1 MEPYAVHA
9 IRYGSHER
17 TAAQNF
23 IGGDAHETA
32 SNLDY
37 YVWLVSNRDRTLV
50 VDTGFTR
57 EEAARRQ
64 RNIFQEPAE
73 GLARLGVEAAR
84 IEDVVI
90 THMHYDHAGSLGAFP
105 NARLHIQDD
114 EMAYCTGRYMAHE
127 CFGMPYSTEHVVEM
141 VRAVFAKRV
150 AFHRGDE
157 EIAPGLSL
165 HRIGGHTMGIQSVRV
180 WTESGWLV
188 LASDAAHLYE
198 NMEAVR
204 PFPIVFNVQEMVDGF
219 AKLRGLAETP
229 EHVIPGH
236 DPLVMKRYPCPEP
249 ELEGIAVRLD
259 RGRVPETA
267 QAP

>member
-1 MEPYAVHA
+1 MDPYAVYA

-23 IGGDAHETA
+23 IGGDAHEAA

-37 YVWLVSNRDRTLV
+37 YVWLVTNSERTIV

-64 RNIFQEPAE
+64 RQVIREPAE
-73 GLARLGVEAAR
+73 GLALMGVEAAR
-84 IEDVVI
+84 IEEVVI

-105 NARLHIQDD
+105 NARFHLQDD

-127 CFGMPYSTEHVVEM
+127 FFAMPFSTEHVVEM

-157 EIAPGLSL
+157 EIAPGISL

-180 WTESGWLV
+180 WTERGWLV

-198 NMEAVR
+198 NMEAIR
-204 PFPIVFNVQEMVDGF
+204 PFPIVFNVKEMVDGF
-219 AKLRGLAETP
+219 DRLRELAESP
-229 EHVIPGH
+229 EDVIPGH
-236 DPLVMKRYPCPEP
+236 DPLVMSRYPCPSP
-249 ELEGIAVRLD
+249 ALEGVAVRLD
-259 RGRVPETA
+259 RGRVPGA
-267 QAP
+267 R

>member
-1 MEPYAVHA
+1 MEPYSVHA

-23 IGGDAHETA
+23 IGGDAHEAA

-37 YVWLVSNRDRTLV
+37 YVWLVSNKDRTLV

-64 RNIFQEPAE
+64 RNLFQEPAE
-73 GLARLGVEAAR
+73 GLARMGVEAAR
-84 IEDVVI
+84 VEDVVI

-127 CFGMPYSTEHVVEM
+127 CFGMPYSTEHVIEM

-157 EIAPGLSL
+157 EIAPGVSL

-180 WTESGWLV
+180 WTQSGWLV
-188 LASDAAHLYE
+188 LRLGRRPPLREHGGRAALPD
-198 NMEAVR
+198 R
-204 PFPIVFNVQEMVDGF
+204 VQRAGN
-219 AKLRGLAETP
+219 G
-229 EHVIPGH
+229 
-236 DPLVMKRYPCPEP
+236 
-249 ELEGIAVRLD
+249 
-259 RGRVPETA
+259 GRVRE
-267 QAP
+267 APGARRDLRARHPRARPPGDEPLSVPDPGARGDCGPP

>member
-23 IGGDAHETA
+23 IGGDPHETA

-57 EEAARRQ
+57 EEAARRE
-64 RNIFQEPAE
+64 RNVFQEPAE

-105 NARLHIQDD
+105 NARFHIQDD

-127 CFGMPYSTEHVVEM
+127 CFGMPYSTEHVIEM

-157 EIAPGLSL
+157 EIAPGVSL

-219 AKLRGLAETP
+219 EKLKGLAETP

-236 DPLVMKRYPCPEP
+236 DPLVMQRYPCPSP

-259 RGRVPETA
+259 RGRVPGTA
-267 QAP
+267 